1 MEHLIILK
9 ERMKYLLKHQ
19 THSIAIGIAVINH
32 LLLDIWEK
40 EIIDVVES

>member
-1 MEHLIILK
+1 MELLIIQV
-9 ERMKYLLKHQ
+9 ERMKYFLKHQ
-19 THSIAIGIAVINH
+19 THSIVIGNVVINH